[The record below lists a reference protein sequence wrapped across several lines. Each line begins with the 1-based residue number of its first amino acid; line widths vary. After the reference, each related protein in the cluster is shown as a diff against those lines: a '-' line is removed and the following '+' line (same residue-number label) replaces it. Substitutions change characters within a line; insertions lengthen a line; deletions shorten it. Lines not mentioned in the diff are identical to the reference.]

1 MNCTGGDHLTGWTAV
16 NLAIFPM
23 LLIAGAA
30 LVWLMRNRNPNY
42 INS

>member
-1 MNCTGGDHLTGWTAV
+1 V

-23 LLIAGAA
+23 LLIAGVA
-30 LVWLMRNRNPNY
+30 LVWLMRNKNPNY